1 MLCSAGIFLLLGTL
15 HLVYTFIGP
24 KLLPRDLSLRASMQA
39 VSPVISRETT
49 MWKAWVGFNASHSMG
64 AMLFGLI
71 YGYLAWSHSELL
83 FGSVFLLALG
93 FAMLGGFLVL
103 GRLYWF
109 RIPFAGISLALA
121 CYCASILMNRF

>member
-1 MLCSAGIFLLLGTL
+1 
-15 HLVYTFIGP
+15 
-24 KLLPRDLSLRASMQA
+24 MQA

-103 GRLYWF
+103 GRIYWF